1 MMDYIENIVKGKDYF
16 SKGDYSSALECFK
29 KAVQSNPNS
38 KEAHLL
44 KAMACQQWDCSHI
57 GKQIT
62 KDALSPLYSILALD
76 PEDSVVHDYVELVS
90 NGEMLSAKIE
100 LFPICYSTSTKDH
113 KSKHH
118 TYLVGENEFM
128 AFFIDDYTM
137 KFEIIDDDSVKIQ
150 FCEYDKNLKGYYVE
164 DGEIR
169 DDKTV
174 IIPPV
179 VKFNSKQ
186 YTVKEIGKKSFY
198 GNDGNGYPLY
208 LTNVIIPNTI
218 TKIEEDAFHYCTFLK
233 SIRIPKSIAEISE
246 GAFSYCMGLEKI
258 EVEQGNK
265 TYDSREN
272 CNAIVETN
280 NNRIIVG
287 CKKTKIPTTIRT
299 IGCAAF
305 HGQRSMHSIEVPNSI
320 TEIEHAAFIDSG
332 LEKIILP
339 DSIVHIGKLAF
350 SSCKLQSVIFGKSLK
365 VIEDLA
371 FDNNSNL
378 KTVVIPKSVKRIGLN
393 VFRSLYGK
401 GVQTI
406 SVHKDNQ
413 CYDSRDNC
421 NAIIE
426 TNTNT
431 LVIGCGR
438 TSFPKTIKH
447 IGRNAFYGCCCI
459 NDVSLPDSIETIGDD
474 AFCRCENLYKVNLP
488 ESITRIGPGAFSGC
502 EKLTEIIFPK
512 NVSYI
517 GEYVLNGCKKLKS
530 ITSLNPRPP
539 YLQTDFLFGTYDN
552 DRKLSTIVLKVPSLF
567 IDNYKNAPGW
577 KLFKN
582 IYAIEDL
589 EETLE

>member
-1 MMDYIENIVKGKDYF
+1 MMDYNKNIAKGKDYF
-16 SKGDYSSALECFK
+16 SKGDYSSALECFNN
-29 KAVQSNPNS
+29 AVQSKPNS
-38 KEAHLL
+38 KEANLL
-44 KAMACQQWDCSHI
+44 KAMAYQQ
-57 GKQIT
+57 
-62 KDALSPLYSILALD
+62 KDYNLFGRKEMGRALSPLYSILALD
-76 PEDSVVHDYVELVS
+76 PEDSIVHEYVELVYD
-90 NGEMLSAKIE
+90 GKMLSEKIE
-100 LFPICYSTSTKDH
+100 LYPICYSTSAKDYE
-113 KSKHH
+113 SKHH
-118 TYLVGENEFM
+118 TYLLGENEFM

-137 KFEIIDDDSVKIQ
+137 VFKIIDDDSVKIQ
-150 FCEYDKNLKGYYVE
+150 FCEYDKNNEGRFID
-164 DGEIR
+164 DGES
-169 DDKTV
+169 DKTV

-186 YTVKEIGKKSFY
+186 YTVKEIGKRSFY
-198 GNDGNGYPLY
+198 GSDGDGYPLY

-218 TKIEEDAFHYCTFLK
+218 TKIEEDAFYYCTFLK

-246 GAFSYCMGLEKI
+246 GAFSYCMGLDKI

-272 CNAIVETN
+272 CNAIVETK

-287 CKKTKIPTTIRT
+287 CKKTKIHPTIRT

-320 TEIEHAAFIDSG
+320 TKIEQSAFLDCG
-332 LEKIILP
+332 LKKIKLP
-339 DSIVHIGKLAF
+339 DSIVHVGKLAF
-350 SSCKLQSVIFGKSLK
+350 ASCKLQSVIFGKSLK
-365 VIEDLA
+365 IIEDLA
-371 FDNNSNL
+371 FDSNSNL
-378 KTVVIPKSVKRIGLN
+378 KAIVIPESVNKIGLN
-393 VFRSLYGK
+393 VFRSLYGI
-401 GVQTI
+401 GVQSIT
-406 SVHKDNQ
+406 VHKDNQ

-431 LVIGCGR
+431 IVIGCGR

-447 IGRNAFYGCCCI
+447 IGKSSFFGCCCI
-459 NDVSLPDSIETIGDD
+459 NEVSLPDSIETIGDD
-474 AFCRCENLYKVNLP
+474 AFCRCENLYKLNLP
-488 ESITRIGPGAFSGC
+488 ESITRIGSGAFSGC

-517 GEYVLNGCKKLKS
+517 GEYALNGCKNLKS

-539 YLQTDFLFGTYDN
+539 YLQTDVLFGTYDN
-552 DRKLSTIVLKVPSLF
+552 DWKLSKIDLKVPFSF

-582 IYAIEDL
+582 IIAIEDL
-589 EETLE
+589 EETPE